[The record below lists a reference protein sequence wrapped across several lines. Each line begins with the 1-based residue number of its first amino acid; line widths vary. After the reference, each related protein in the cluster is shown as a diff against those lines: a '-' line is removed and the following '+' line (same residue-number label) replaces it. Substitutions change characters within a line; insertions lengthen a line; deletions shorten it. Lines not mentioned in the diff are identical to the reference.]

1 MKGPTK
7 RRNVSTEGGNEKK
20 RPRTKVRGPG
30 RGSGPAESD
39 AQQRR
44 GLKSSSRLRKQLA
57 KGSAGQQQTQPQTR
71 EPTTGTAPPSTAGGG
86 EDEEALREKFD
97 RLMKDLDR
105 TYNNAEY
112 SRCIKAANALLKLPS
127 YILNQDWGTREWG
140 GALERYDPGYRV
152 LDGIRETMIVCHTES
167 RQNRSAVKICGKVIA
182 DKKVPACTKAWAV
195 TQKVDCLLNAGLI
208 CEAYTFALKQ
218 DDDGVRDC
226 NDVYLALQKCFP
238 WFVGLARIKWAFRE
252 LQGAARNARE
262 ALQIAGKGLDREP
275 ASWVLWCYL
284 IIAEAASELK
294 PTRSN
299 LRQALKWWK
308 KAIDMDRV
316 ERRAGSSTATT
327 SICRIRCI
335 VWLSSILEAY
345 GTEIGKEMA
354 SYLTARLRGLRDE
367 LTAEFNAMSEVASD
381 DCVLELHEAKLLL
394 CRLEG
399 ETAVKEQ
406 KRTVV
411 IDCSSGGVAKY
422 LTRSL
427 TPNCTWVYQSPAGDP
442 GMRLGLKAL
451 VALQPIK
458 ARDELTVYR
467 LPSTSS
473 VAAKPRKGRKKRGG
487 TDEGDSAPRLGFG
500 EVYEDLTD
508 SYGHAAL
515 LHGYLH
521 NHGEVHR
528 SPVFDTDAVQIVA
541 MPVERVAKEG
551 PFRVLAARDVAV
563 GERIFMCDGII
574 RALSP
579 GQLGQADPATVIPL
593 RDLPKGAF
601 GFWVNPK
608 TMKYID
614 VQGELPDLRN
624 SKNARNTK
632 PSPSPMV
639 DVESLKDITH
649 VFGLSSKLT
658 ALILSR
664 LRDPS
669 HYGALTK
676 LFNGL
681 YRLPRNEAFN
691 RAAWKLAE
699 RHRLCEPQGQRRRG
713 ENTGETSDSMSTL
726 MYSPDE
732 DDYFPSEVSP
742 ETAARQ
748 AVFSE
753 DQDHMAEAIRL
764 LRRCCISSSS
774 SSSSAG

>member
-7 RRNVSTEGGNEKK
+7 RRNVSAEGGNEKK

-57 KGSAGQQQTQPQTR
+57 KGSAGQQQTQPQTS
-71 EPTTGTAPPSTAGGG
+71 EPTTGTPPSTAGGG

-182 DKKVPACTKAWAV
+182 DKRR
-195 TQKVDCLLNAGLI
+195 LI

-294 PTRSN
+294 PTRKQST
-299 LRQALKWWK
+299 AGFE
-308 KAIDMDRV
+308 V

-345 GTEIGKEMA
+345 GTEIGEEMA

-406 KRTVV
+406 KLPSR
-411 IDCSSGGVAKY
+411 
-422 LTRSL
+422 
-427 TPNCTWVYQSPAGDP
+427 GDP

-473 VAAKPRKGRKKRGG
+473 VA
-487 TDEGDSAPRLGFG
+487 TPRLGFG

-624 SKNARNTK
+624 SKNARNAK
-632 PSPSPMV
+632 PSPIPMV
-639 DVESLKDITH
+639 DVEGLEDITH

-664 LRDPS
+664 LKDPS

-699 RHRLCEPQGQRRRG
+699 RYRLCEPQGQRRRG
-713 ENTGETSDSMSTL
+713 ENTGESSDSMSTI

-732 DDYFPSEVSP
+732 DDYVPREVSP
-742 ETAARQ
+742 ETAACQ

-774 SSSSAG
+774 SSSSSWSSSAG